1 MLPTI
6 CVDGSEKTSQ
16 KDGPVS
22 GAAVAGLGRLL
33 LRGLDSVT
41 VPPASLLLVSF
52 AMPLQE
58 QVAIYDPTR

>member
-6 CVDGSEKTSQ
+6 CVDGSEKTSR

-33 LRGLDSVT
+33 LRGLDSLTAPPSVLVT
-41 VPPASLLLVSF
+41 CELCHAVAGASGNL
-52 AMPLQE
+52 
-58 QVAIYDPTR
+58 